1 MPTDK
6 LSAIFDVI
14 SSNSGD
20 VAEVVDK
27 FGGVANFARAAPALF
42 RIWRT
47 VAKHTKDGGDIEA
60 AADNAEQ
67 TLYYGAQTKEKVR
80 AFQTKHSLDA
90 DGIVGNQ
97 TWSKV
102 EELTKEK

>member
-6 LSAIFDVI
+6 LAAVFDVI
-14 SSNSGD
+14 ATNSGD
-20 VAEVVDK
+20 VAEVVDR

-47 VAKHTKDGGDIEA
+47 VAKHTKDGKVEEA
-60 AADNAEQ
+60 AESAERA
-67 TLYYGAQTKEKVR
+67 LYYGEQTKERVR
-80 AFQTKHSLDA
+80 AFQKAHGLDA

-97 TWSKV
+97 TWRKI
-102 EELTKEK
+102 EELLKGKA